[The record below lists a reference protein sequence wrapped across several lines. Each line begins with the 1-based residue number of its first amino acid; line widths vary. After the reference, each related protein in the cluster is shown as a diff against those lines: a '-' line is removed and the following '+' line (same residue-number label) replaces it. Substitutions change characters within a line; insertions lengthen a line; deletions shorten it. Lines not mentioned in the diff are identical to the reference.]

1 MLLSEKSSA
10 VAEDPVDL
18 SGCSKSLSTAPGAL
32 EQALSG
38 WDRKSRKPLRC
49 FPFHFIMGGENVKGG
64 SCCFLTL
71 SCYELSPRLL
81 SAWWSGKA
89 ARALPKGQS
98 RRLCPLGRALAALE
112 PGHPEILNGEIR
124 GSPGRRRCGPPP
136 DEDGSSKPFGRA
148 STCRAA
154 GTLSGRRA
162 YPQWKPQRIPGIW
175 GASRSGAT
183 YA

>member
-38 WDRKSRKPLRC
+38 WDRNSRKPLRC

-81 SAWWSGKA
+81 SAWWS
-89 ARALPKGQS
+89 
-98 RRLCPLGRALAALE
+98 GRALAALE